1 MTTLGE
7 FQEGFKNER
16 KDSQRWGWTEKQRY
30 CVLWASQVVLV
41 VKNPGADAR
50 DIRDTG
56 LSLGW
61 EDPLE
66 KGTATH
72 SRILA
77 WRVPCREE
85 PGRLQSIRSQRV
97 GRNLAH
103 THTHTP
109 STEQENFMGGG
120 IYGSCGY
127 EQSK

>member
-77 WRVPCREE
+77 WRVPWREE

-103 THTHTP
+103 TRTHTHTLSVGLDP
-109 STEQENFMGGG
+109 LG
-120 IYGSCGY
+120 
-127 EQSK
+127 